1 MNFGNPYNPEVY
13 WQFVG
18 AIKGMSKACIKFQTP
33 VTGGNV
39 SFYNQSSYEGPVF
52 PTPTIGMI
60 GILEDKLNQTT
71 LDFKN
76 EGDLIYLV
84 GESKNDIS
92 SSEYLYSYHK
102 INNTPAP
109 FFDLE
114 TEHLIQASI
123 SKLIKLKL
131 INSAHDVSDGGLFIN
146 LLESSMVNNLGFE
159 INSDVSIRK
168 DAFLFGESQSRVVVS
183 ISEHQLNSFEA
194 ELKKQGAKYSKL
206 GQVKGKNI
214 VIDSENFGT
223 IIEFKEGFD
232 TSLEKYLN

>member
-1 MNFGNPYNPEVY
+1 
-13 WQFVG
+13 
-18 AIKGMSKACIKFQTP
+18 
-33 VTGGNV
+33 
-39 SFYNQSSYEGPVF
+39 
-52 PTPTIGMI
+52 MI

-123 SKLIKLKL
+123 TKLIKLKL

-214 VIDSENFGT
+214 VIDGENFGT
-223 IIEFKEGFD
+223 IIEFKEGFE